1 MHPELFIIIYDQGGY
16 MSNGMNGTTASSVK
30 VGSEVSSG
38 AIVDPAK
45 YRAKVLAV
53 SILGFAFDG
62 MDIWVYAL
70 AAPLLLQA
78 WPTFN
83 LVQVGLVATC
93 MLVGM
98 SCGGY
103 IFGPLADKYGRKRAL
118 VWCIAFFGITTG
130 LTGFV
135 TNYIQLA
142 ALRFLAGLGLGAE
155 WALAGT
161 LLQEYTEP
169 AKRAKYSSYM
179 QLGWPVGIAII
190 VLINHF
196 LCPIFGWQILYFAG
210 GSAIL
215 LAIYIQFAIPESPVW
230 MKMQEVKKQGGAA
243 TAGAPAAS
251 GAGFGDLLKK
261 ENIRSFF
268 FVVVICTSLMF
279 TYWAVNTWLPT
290 ILARERGMS
299 PKAFSTFLMV
309 LQFAAVAGYFVAGW
323 AGDKFGKRPVMAISG
338 FFAAVTLFLWMGIEW
353 EDERVFYVLGVIA
366 WCIPS
371 IIWAILAAYLVEQFP
386 TNIRAI
392 GVSAGYSTGRLVA
405 TLVPVIMGA
414 AAQQVGLTVV
424 MAFISIFYLICMFGV
439 LMLRDSKAHI

>member
-1 MHPELFIIIYDQGGY
+1 
-16 MSNGMNGTTASSVK
+16 MSDGMNGTTASSVK

-38 AIVDPAK
+38 VIVDPAK
-45 YRAKVLAV
+45 YRGRVLAI

-62 MDIWVYAL
+62 MDIWVFSL
-70 AAPLLLQA
+70 AVPLLLQA

-93 MLVGM
+93 MLIGM

-103 IFGPLADKYGRKRAL
+103 IFGPLADKYGRKKAL

-135 TNYIQLA
+135 TDYIQLA

-169 AKRAKYSSYM
+169 AKRAKYSSWM

-196 LCPIFGWQILYFAG
+196 MCPIFGWPILYFFGAT
-210 GSAIL
+210 AVF
-215 LAIYIQFAIPESPVW
+215 LAIYIQVAIPESPVW
-230 MKMQEVKKQGGAA
+230 LKMQEDKKKGIAS
-243 TAGAPAAS
+243 GAPAAAA
-251 GAGFGDLLKK
+251 AGFGDLLKK
-261 ENIRSFF
+261 ENVRSFA
-268 FVVVICTSLMF
+268 FVVVICMSLMF

-299 PKAFSTFLMV
+299 PKAFSSFLLV
-309 LQFAAVAGYFVAGW
+309 LQFAAVVGYFFAGW
-323 AGDKFGKRPVMAISG
+323 AGDKFGKRTVMAVSG
-338 FFAAVTLFLWMGIEW
+338 FLSACTLFLWMGIEW
-353 EDERVFYVLGVIA
+353 EDERIFYALGIIG

-386 TNIRAI
+386 THIRAV
-392 GVSAGYSTGRLVA
+392 GVSAGYSTGRLIA
-405 TLVPVIMGA
+405 TLAPVIMGA
-414 AAQQVGLTVV
+414 AAQKVGLTVV

>member
-1 MHPELFIIIYDQGGY
+1 MAGL
-16 MSNGMNGTTASSVK
+16 NGTVDSAAVSSV
-30 VGSEVSSG
+30 
-38 AIVDPAK
+38 VDPAK
-45 YRAKVLAV
+45 YRGKVLAI

-78 WPTFN
+78 WETFN
-83 LVQVGLVATC
+83 LVQIGFVATC
-93 MLVGM
+93 MLLGM

-103 IFGPLADKYGRKRAL
+103 IFGPLADKYGRKKAL

-135 TNYIQLA
+135 TNYMQLA

-169 AKRAKYSSYM
+169 AKRAKYSSWM
-179 QLGWPVGIAII
+179 QLGWPLGIAVI

-196 LCPIFGWQILYFAG
+196 LVPLYGWQILYFAG
-210 GSAIL
+210 ATAVL
-215 LAIYIQFAIPESPVW
+215 LAIYIQVAIPESPVW
-230 MKMQEVKKQGGAA
+230 VKMQEAKKQGA
-243 TAGAPAAS
+243 TAGATAAAQAAA
-251 GAGFGDLLKK
+251 GAGFKDLLKK
-261 ENIRSFF
+261 ENIRSFL
-268 FVVVICTSLMF
+268 FVTIICTSLMF

-323 AGDKFGKRPVMAISG
+323 AGDKFGRRSVMAISG
-338 FFAAVTLFLWMGIEW
+338 FFAAITLFLWMGIEW
-353 EDERVFYVLGVIA
+353 EDERVFYALGVIA

-386 TNIRAI
+386 THIRAV
-392 GVSAGYSTGRLVA
+392 GVSSGYSTGRLVA
-405 TLVPVIMGA
+405 TLVPLVMGA
-414 AAQQVGLTVV
+414 AAQKVGLTVV
-424 MAFISIFYLICMFGV
+424 MAFISVFYLICMFGV
-439 LMLRDSKAHI
+439 LMLRDTKGHM

>member
-1 MHPELFIIIYDQGGY
+1 MS
-16 MSNGMNGTTASSVK
+16 SNGMNGTTASSAK
-30 VGSEVSSG
+30 VGSEVSSS

-45 YRAKVLAV
+45 YRGKVLAV
-53 SILGFAFDG
+53 AILGFAFDG

-78 WPTFN
+78 WETFD
-83 LVQVGLVATC
+83 LLQVGFVATC
-93 MLVGM
+93 MLIGM

-142 ALRFLAGLGLGAE
+142 VLRFLAGLGLGAE

-169 AKRAKYSSYM
+169 AKRAKYSSWM
-179 QLGWPVGIAII
+179 QLGWPVGIAVI

-210 GSAIL
+210 ASAVL
-215 LAIYIQFAIPESPVW
+215 LAIYIHFAIPESPVW
-230 MKMQEVKKQGGAA
+230 VKMQEAKKQGGATA
-243 TAGAPAAS
+243 AGAPAQATV
-251 GAGFGDLLKK
+251 GFGDLLKK
-261 ENIRSFF
+261 ENVRSFF
-268 FVVVICTSLMF
+268 FAALICTSLMF

-299 PKAFSTFLMV
+299 PKAFSSFLMV

-338 FFAAVTLFLWMGIEW
+338 FGAAVTLFLWMGIEW
-353 EDERVFYVLGVIA
+353 SDERVFYALGVIA

-386 TNIRAI
+386 TNIRAV
-392 GVSAGYSTGRLVA
+392 GVSASYSTGRLVT
-405 TLVPVIMGA
+405 TLVPVVMGA
-414 AAQQVGLTVV
+414 AAQKVGLTVV
-424 MAFISIFYLICMFGV
+424 MAFISIFYLVCMFGV